1 MEGILMSTQVTE
13 TATEEVFQNV
23 LRGMSALSM
32 HSMKKLEDYIEEL
45 IDEEEEAADIAYIEA
60 HKNDPSV
67 PLSEIIKDYE
77 AQHGPFRRV

>member
-1 MEGILMSTQVTE
+1 MSTQVTE